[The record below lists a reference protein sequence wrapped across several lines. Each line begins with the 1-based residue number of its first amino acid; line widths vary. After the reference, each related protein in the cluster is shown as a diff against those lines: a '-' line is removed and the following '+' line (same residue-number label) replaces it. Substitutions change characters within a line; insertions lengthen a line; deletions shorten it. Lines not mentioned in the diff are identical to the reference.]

1 MAYATTSDVQE
12 HMTRQMSDAEL
23 TVCTTYLNDA
33 AVIIDAHNADASLSA
48 KKLVSCRMVVR
59 ALGDGEGSGGYP
71 IGATQGSMS
80 GLGYSQS
87 WTLGAGANSELYL
100 GKLDKKIL
108 GVGNRIGSRSP
119 IEDLVPGRSCG

>member
-1 MAYATTSDVQE
+1 MAYATTNDVQE
-12 HMTRQMSDAEL
+12 HMPRQMSSAEL
-23 TVCTTYLNDA
+23 TECQTYIKDA
-33 AVIIDAHNADASLSA
+33 AVIIDAYNADATLAA
-48 KKLVSCRMVVR
+48 KNLVTCRMVVR